1 MVLTSR
7 VEPAELVRS
16 DHEHLIH
23 PLQIASEHAAPTI
36 FVRGEGALLY
46 DIQGNEYLDGL
57 SCLWNVSAG
66 HGRKELAEAA
76 AEQMATLAFASN
88 YVGSA
93 NVPAIRLA
101 EKLSQIAY
109 PKLNAVFFTSGG
121 AESNEAAFKTA
132 RHFWK
137 VRGRPDKVKVI
148 SRRQSYHGVTL
159 AAMSATGL
167 PIYHRA
173 FAPLVPGFILVDPPY
188 RFRCQRCAGEPA
200 CNLGCARAIEE
211 AILAEG
217 PETVAAVIGEPVQ
230 GAGGVIPPPEGYWPA
245 VREICDRYEVL
256 LIADEVITGFGR
268 TGRWFALEHWGVQP
282 DIMSFAK
289 AVTSGYLPLGGI
301 MVSDEIRDTINNAP
315 PELRYMHAY
324 TYSGHPTCCAVGLKN
339 LEIFERERLVER
351 AAVLG
356 KRLLDGLRALEALP
370 HVGEVRGLGMM
381 AAVELVESKE
391 PRRWFDPARQV
402 GARVIAEAKQRG
414 LWTRFVGDVVCLA
427 PPLVATEAQID
438 RIVAILGEA
447 IPAATR

>member
-1 MVLTSR
+1 
-7 VEPAELVRS
+7 
-16 DHEHLIH
+16 
-23 PLQIASEHAAPTI
+23 
-36 FVRGEGALLY
+36 
-46 DIQGNEYLDGL
+46 
-57 SCLWNVSAG
+57 
-66 HGRKELAEAA
+66 
-76 AEQMATLAFASN
+76 
-88 YVGSA
+88 
-93 NVPAIRLA
+93 
-101 EKLSQIAY
+101 
-109 PKLNAVFFTSGG
+109 
-121 AESNEAAFKTA
+121 
-132 RHFWK
+132 
-137 VRGRPDKVKVI
+137 
-148 SRRQSYHGVTL
+148 
-159 AAMSATGL
+159 
-167 PIYHRA
+167 
-173 FAPLVPGFILVDPPY
+173 VPGFILVDPPY